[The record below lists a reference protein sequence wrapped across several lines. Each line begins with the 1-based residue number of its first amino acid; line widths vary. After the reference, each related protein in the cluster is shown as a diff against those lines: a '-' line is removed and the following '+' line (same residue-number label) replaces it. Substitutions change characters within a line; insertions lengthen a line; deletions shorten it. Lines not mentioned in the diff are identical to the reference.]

1 MLTCTTSKILTFN
14 QSFCLGGSI
23 ANRRLQV
30 VMNEE
35 LIERLSCPLYRRGS
49 MMICLTAHS
58 NSSVR
63 SRW

>member
-14 QSFCLGGSI
+14 QSFLPKGRI
-23 ANRRLQV
+23 ASRRLQV

-35 LIERLSCPLYRRGS
+35 RIERLSCPLYRRGS